1 MISEN
6 TISVTIKFF
15 ADLTKYGP
23 AKLIENL
30 PKGSK
35 IKLILE
41 KYNVPTEKKLIILV
55 NGRPHADPDDSLKE
69 GDTIAIFPPLAGG

>member
-23 AKLIENL
+23 AKSIENL
-30 PKGSK
+30 PEGSK

-41 KYNVPTEKKLIILV
+41 KYKIPTEKKLIILV
-55 NGRPHADPDDSLKE
+55 NGRPHADPDDFIKE
-69 GDTIAIFPPLAGG
+69 GDIVAIFQPLAGG